1 MNGKLVFG
9 DDGSAAADVAWLWV
23 NSHRWPGWQV
33 DAITTTEPPLPLTPS
48 EHREPVE
55 WTPTWGREVFT
66 EAKLESVKFLT
77 AEGDPRVLLGDRT
90 DADLIVV
97 GSHDRSHLKA
107 LWVGSTTEWLLHHPP
122 APLAVV
128 RSGGVVHHATV
139 CTDGSSHSERALEA
153 FVRLPWSTATQVTVA
168 CVEDGHVDTAAAIA
182 SASSVLDAAS
192 IPNTVEQLEGK
203 PRKVIPDLLNET
215 HPDLV
220 VLGTRGLTGWKRMR
234 FGSTAAAVVHTTHGS
249 ALFACA
255 DDADDAPEDT
265 L

>member
-1 MNGKLVFG
+1 MTGTLVLG

-23 NSHRWPGWQV
+23 NSHRWPGWEV
-33 DAITTTEPPLPLTPS
+33 EVVTTTEPPLPLTQS
-48 EHREPVE
+48 EHQAPVE
-55 WTPTWGREVFT
+55 WTPTWGREVFK
-66 EAKLESVKFLT
+66 EAELASVKFLT
-77 AEGDPRVLLGDRT
+77 AEGDARVLLGDRT

-97 GSHDRSHLKA
+97 GAHERSHLKA

-122 APLAVV
+122 SPLAVV
-128 RSGGVVHHATV
+128 RSGGVVKKVVFA
-139 CTDGSSHSERALEA
+139 TDGSAHSQRAIEA
-153 FVRLPWSTATQVTVA
+153 FAALPWSTATEVTVV

-182 SASSVLDAAS
+182 SASAVLDAAKVPS
-192 IPNTVEQLEGK
+192 TVEQIKGK
-203 PRKVIPDLLNET
+203 AKKVIPELLNDR

-255 DDADDAPEDT
+255 DEVSED
-265 L
+265 

>member
-1 MNGKLVFG
+1 MTGKLVFG
-9 DDGSAAADVAWLWV
+9 DDGSPAADVAWLWL
-23 NSHRWPGWQV
+23 NNHRWPGWQV
-33 DAITTTEPPLPLTPS
+33 EAITATEPPLPLSPS
-48 EHREPVE
+48 DHRAPAE

-66 EAKLESVKFLT
+66 EAEFASVKCLT
-77 AEGDPRVLLGDRT
+77 AEGDARVLLGDRT

-97 GSHDRSHLKA
+97 GAHDRSHLKA

-122 APLAVV
+122 APLAVIRAGTIV
-128 RSGGVVHHATV
+128 RHVIF
-139 CTDGSSHSERALEA
+139 CTDGSVHSQRALEA
-153 FVRLPWSTATQVTVA
+153 FVRLPWSTAVRVTVV

-203 PRKVIPDLLNET
+203 PRKVIPQLLNET

-249 ALFACA
+249 ALFACV
-255 DDADDAPEDT
+255 DDPPES
-265 L
+265 